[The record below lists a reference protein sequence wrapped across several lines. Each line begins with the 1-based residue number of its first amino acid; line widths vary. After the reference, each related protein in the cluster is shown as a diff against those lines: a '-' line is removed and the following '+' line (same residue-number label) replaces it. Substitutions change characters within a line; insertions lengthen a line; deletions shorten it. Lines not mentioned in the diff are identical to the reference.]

1 MEERD
6 RKRWKGKKD
15 EIKMKR
21 DNGRKRM
28 KVQEII
34 EEMER
39 YRKEEREIRKRKE
52 RDGKEERG
60 K

>member
-21 DNGRKRM
+21 DNGIKR
-28 KVQEII
+28 E
-34 EEMER
+34 
-39 YRKEEREIRKRKE
+39 KENENTGDNRRNRVSLTLCSLVETPTL
-52 RDGKEERG
+52 
-60 K
+60 